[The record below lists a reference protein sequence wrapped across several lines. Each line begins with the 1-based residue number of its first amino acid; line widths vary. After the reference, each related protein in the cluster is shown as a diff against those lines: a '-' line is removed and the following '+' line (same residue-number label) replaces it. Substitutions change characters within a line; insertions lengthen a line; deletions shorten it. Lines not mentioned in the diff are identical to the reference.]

1 MSRKKR
7 GSFLVL
13 TLLLAAV
20 LVSACQQ
27 PYSTPPA
34 ATNTPLDAS
43 SLFSTPLGEPDTM
56 TDVANFITQT
66 ALAGGPGAVIVSATP
81 DGAATSTST
90 PNIVLNPTNTTTAT
104 QAVAVTTA
112 TSVPPVTN
120 SFAYTLKR
128 DEFPFCIAR
137 RNGVDPYDLLKA
149 SGLTSPDIY
158 YEGLALKIP
167 QGSSWN
173 EATLGP
179 RALRTDHSYTVT
191 GNGDTSVYGVACK
204 YGSAAPDA
212 IAQANSI
219 SVDASLTIG
228 QTLSIP

>member
-7 GSFLVL
+7 GLIVISTLVL
-13 TLLLAAV
+13 ATV
-20 LVSACQQ
+20 LISACQQ

-34 ATNTPLDAS
+34 ATNTPLDTN
-43 SLFSTPLGEPDTM
+43 SLFSTPMSEPDSM

-66 ALAGGPGAVIVSATP
+66 AAAGGVGATIVTATP
-81 DGAATSTST
+81 DGAATATPTSS
-90 PNIVLNPTNTTTAT
+90 IALNPTNTAT
-104 QAVAVTTA
+104 QAVVVA
-112 TSVPPVTN
+112 TSTLTPAPAAT
-120 SFAYTLKR
+120 SSLAYTLKR

-137 RNGVDPYDLLKA
+137 RTGVDPYDLLKA
-149 SGLTSPDIY
+149 SQLTSPDIY
-158 YEGLALKIP
+158 YEGLAIRIP

-204 YGSAAPDA
+204 YGIVTPEA
-212 IAQANSI
+212 IAQANNI
-219 SVDASLTIG
+219 SVDANLSVG
-228 QTLSIP
+228 QSLSIP